1 MLTAIAHLLPL
12 SWRRY
17 FEPMAGGAALF
28 FQSRPSRATI
38 ADINGELINFY
49 RVLQAQ
55 PAPLISRLA
64 KLHAC
69 RELYYAM
76 RSSNPASSVD
86 RAVRFA
92 YLNRLAWNGLY
103 RVNRSGHFNVPIG
116 DRLPSTLWDFD
127 ELRAASSALSYVSLL
142 TGDFAHVLRYA
153 REGDFVF
160 LDPPYPRGAIGAVG
174 FNRYASSFF
183 TSSDHVRL
191 SSTIKRLTKR
201 GVLVMLALADRADL
215 RGLYPATLRSTRV
228 RSKALIA
235 CNGSDRRKVAELIL
249 VNY

>member
-1 MLTAIAHLLPL
+1 MLGTIAHLLPH
-12 SWRRY
+12 SWERY

-28 FQSRPSRATI
+28 FQSRPRRATI
-38 ADINGELINFY
+38 ADINAELINFY
-49 RVLQAQ
+49 SVLKSELD
-55 PAPLISRLA
+55 PLLSRLA
-64 KLHAC
+64 ELHAC

-76 RSSNPASSVD
+76 RRATPASSLE

-103 RVNRSGHFNVPIG
+103 RVNRNGHFNVPIG
-116 DRLPSTLWDFD
+116 DRLPATLWDFD
-127 ELRAASSALSYVSLL
+127 ALREASLALSSTTLL

-160 LDPPYPRGAIGAVG
+160 LDPPYPRGAIDSAG

-183 TSSDHVRL
+183 TSHDHVRL
-191 SSTIKRLTKR
+191 SSAIDRLSQR

-215 RGLYPATLRSTRV
+215 RMLYPAALRAARV

-235 CNGSDRRKVAELIL
+235 CNGSDRREVAELIL